1 MSATVQAP
9 PHAPHLGWARR
20 LLGPFHVTGV
30 FWYHFPRLLEI
41 FPIWATGPLARLFT
55 CFFFVVL
62 VKIRGAVAANLVAV
76 LGPCGWW
83 ERQRRIFRTLL
94 DFAWCFGERYELRHR
109 HHLVQVTLDG
119 AEHVD
124 ALAASN
130 RGAIFVTAHIG
141 HWDMASR
148 QMAKRLVRHAHV
160 VREEEVDPKAQEFVR
175 EMIKVGGATGFTT
188 HFATGDPRLGIIL
201 ADALRR
207 GEYVA
212 LQGDRPRA
220 GSRTVPSTLFGRP
233 MPLPAGP
240 AVLARATGVPLI
252 PVFSFREG
260 RLHYRVVVRDPIVV
274 SPTADRATAIQ
285 EATQRLAADI
295 EWAIK
300 TRPHQWFCFRRLW
313 PEG

>member
-1 MSATVQAP
+1 
-9 PHAPHLGWARR
+9 
-20 LLGPFHVTGV
+20 
-30 FWYHFPRLLEI
+30 LEI
-41 FPIWATGPLARLFT
+41 FPFWATRPLVVLFT
-55 CFFFVVL
+55 TFFFVIL
-62 VKIRGAVAANLVAV
+62 RTIGHAVAANLQPV
-76 LGPCGWW
+76 LGPCGWSA
-83 ERQRRIFRTLL
+83 RQARVFRTLL
-94 DFAWCFGERYELRHR
+94 EFAWCMAERYEMPVRQDR
-109 HHLVQVTLDG
+109 VQLTLEG
-119 AEHVD
+119 AEHVE
-124 ALAASN
+124 ALARSD

-141 HWDMASR
+141 HWEMASR

-160 VREEEVDPKAQEFVR
+160 VREEEVDPRAQEFVR
-175 EMIKVGGATGFTT
+175 EMVKERSGAGHTT

-220 GSRTVPSTLFGRP
+220 GSRTVPATLFGKP

-240 AVLARATGVPLI
+240 AVLARTTGVPLI

-260 RLHYRVVVRDPIVV
+260 RLHYRVVVRDPIEV
-274 SPTADRATAIQ
+274 SATADRATAIQ
-285 EATQRLAADI
+285 EATQRVAADI